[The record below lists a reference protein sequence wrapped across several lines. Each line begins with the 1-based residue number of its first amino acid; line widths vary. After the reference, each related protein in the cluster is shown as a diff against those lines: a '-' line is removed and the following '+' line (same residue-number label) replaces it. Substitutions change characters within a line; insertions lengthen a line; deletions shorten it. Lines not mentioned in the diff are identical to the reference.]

1 MVNKTDTVLTSVF
14 YHGRKKNKRN
24 GFMWLFSIP
33 MPLITVAI
41 FVIFVIQFNREK
53 ETLLQNSFFVKNLI
67 RRIGEVHFNKVNN
80 RDFWGQ

>member
-1 MVNKTDTVLTSVF
+1 
-14 YHGRKKNKRN
+14 
-24 GFMWLFSIP
+24 MWLFSIP